1 MKEVEKFADE
11 SDRAS
16 AIESAA
22 IDIGIEAARIKAAK
36 PEFEAVGACLNCGE
50 KLEDGLRFCDAD
62 CRDDFI
68 LRNRNDR

>member
-1 MKEVEKFADE
+1 MKETEKFADD

-22 IDIGIEAARIKAAK
+22 IDLGVETARLKAAK
-36 PEFEAVGACLNCGE
+36 PEFEAVGHCLNCLE
-50 KLEDGLRFCDAD
+50 ELEDGLRFCDAD

-68 LRNRNDR
+68 RRKDNDR

>member
-22 IDIGIEAARIKAAK
+22 IDIGVEAARIKAAT
-36 PEFEAVGACLNCGE
+36 PEFEAMGQCLNCQE
-50 KLEDGLRFCDAD
+50 PLEEGLRFCDAD
-62 CRDDFI
+62 CRDDFVR
-68 LRNRNDR
+68 RNKA